1 MELDVDIVE
10 ELICKD
16 KEEDSIVYKV
26 KEREELEKEERRKYN
41 LIRYMC
47 IVVDLSCS
55 SKLTDLK
62 PTRLQAVIREL
73 SHLVHDF
80 LK

>member
-16 KEEDSIVYKV
+16 KEEDRTVYKV
-26 KEREELEKEERRKYN
+26 KEHEELEKEEKRKYN
-41 LIRYMC
+41 LIRY
-47 IVVDLSCS
+47 ISVVVDLSCS

-62 PTRLQAVIREL
+62 PTRL
-73 SHLVHDF
+73 
-80 LK
+80 